1 MGGGTVTGSQL
12 LTVLAVAVTL
22 PRIGE
27 YKYLLYKL
35 QCFTRVSTTEK
46 CGI

>member
-12 LTVLAVAVTL
+12 LTVLAVALTL

-27 YKYLLYKL
+27 YKYIINK
-35 QCFTRVSTTEK
+35 QNRF
-46 CGI
+46 I

>member
-1 MGGGTVTGSQL
+1 MGGGTVTASQL

-27 YKYLLYKL
+27 YKYIINKQNRFIYSLHL
-35 QCFTRVSTTEK
+35 
-46 CGI
+46 

>member
-1 MGGGTVTGSQL
+1 MGGLSFMVGGTVTGSQL

-27 YKYLLYKL
+27 YNYIIDK
-35 QCFTRVSTTEK
+35 QNRF
-46 CGI
+46 I